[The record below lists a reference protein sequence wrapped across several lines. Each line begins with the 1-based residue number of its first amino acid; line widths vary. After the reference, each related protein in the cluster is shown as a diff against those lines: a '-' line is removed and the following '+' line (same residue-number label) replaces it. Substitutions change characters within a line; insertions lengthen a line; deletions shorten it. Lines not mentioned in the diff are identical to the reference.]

1 MEGPAGVL
9 RQMDHRLP
17 AVQPLVRERRDGTP
31 VHGIAGGADHRGGDP
46 GARHELHEREGPPA
60 RGRGA
65 EKGGSRSVGVS
76 RGGRNTKVRVVSDSG
91 STLVEIHPGPGN
103 EHDAAHERAAH
114 GSARR
119 VDALILPVTAVA
131 GRLASGQVS
140 RRDGDSFATVN
151 VKLGASDG
159 TSIIIL
165 DGLEEGDMVS
175 ATAPNLTLGAQ
186 S

>member
-9 RQMDHRLP
+9 
-17 AVQPLVRERRDGTP
+17 A
-31 VHGIAGGADHRGGDP
+31 
-46 GARHELHEREGPPA
+46 GARS
-60 RGRGA
+60 
-65 EKGGSRSVGVS
+65 SRSI
-76 RGGRNTKVRVVSDSG
+76 RARAT
-91 STLVEIHPGPGN
+91 STTRPTG
-103 EHDAAHERAAH
+103 AAH
-114 GSARR
+114 GRARR

-159 TSIIIL
+159 TPIIIL

>member
-1 MEGPAGVL
+1 MA
-9 RQMDHRLP
+9 
-17 AVQPLVRERRDGTP
+17 
-31 VHGIAGGADHRGGDP
+31 
-46 GARHELHEREGPPA
+46 
-60 RGRGA
+60 
-65 EKGGSRSVGVS
+65 
-76 RGGRNTKVRVVSDSG
+76 SDSG